1 MINAKLTTSREE
13 YQVPWKQAAR
23 ATYRSAIEQV
33 DHVTHRVARGTES
46 PEVQLSSKIYCVFV
60 WKGTKQ

>member
-13 YQVPWKQAAR
+13 YQVPWKQAAW
-23 ATYRSAIEQV
+23 ATYRSAIKQV
-33 DHVTHRVARGTES
+33 DHVTYCVARGTES

-60 WKGTKQ
+60 WKGAKQ